1 MDRFLTFFTNAI
13 GITLITLFTI
23 ANCSMSGH
31 PAFSIDSTSSGE
43 ARILTFFTYACK
55 MIWAFRISGAFW
67 FGC

>member
-1 MDRFLTFFTNAI
+1 MIWLLTFFTNTI
-13 GITLITLFTI
+13 RISLITLFAI

-55 MIWAFRISGAFW
+55 MIWAFRISGAFRFW
-67 FGC
+67 S